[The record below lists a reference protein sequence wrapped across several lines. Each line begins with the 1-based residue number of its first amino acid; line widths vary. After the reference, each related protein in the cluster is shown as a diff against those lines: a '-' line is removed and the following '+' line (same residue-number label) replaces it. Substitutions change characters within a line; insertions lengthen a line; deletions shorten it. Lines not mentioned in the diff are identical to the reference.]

1 MALNR
6 LCIDTSAYVQFLH
19 GSPDVVAAIDSAA
32 WIGMP
37 TVVLGELRTGFVLG
51 DHADRDL
58 ELLGRFLDHS
68 LVKLLDFDSEVARL
82 YAQLVVELRR
92 AETPVPT
99 NDIWIAA
106 CAVVHGAT
114 VLTTDEHFRHMVR
127 ASSMLI
133 EVA

>member
-6 LCIDTSAYVQFLH
+6 FCLDTSAYVQFLH
-19 GSPDVVAAIDSAA
+19 GSPDIVAAIDSAA

-37 TVVLGELRTGFVLG
+37 TVVLGELRTGFALG
-51 DHADRDL
+51 EHGDRDV
-58 ELLGRFLDHS
+58 EHLGRFLDHP

-82 YAQLVVELRR
+82 YAQLVVDLRR

-114 VLTTDEHFRHMVR
+114 VLTTDEHYRHMAR
-127 ASSMLI
+127 AASLVI
-133 EVA
+133 DVA